1 MILGG
6 PGPTAA
12 LPDVHPP
19 DLSSH
24 AITINGRSAVV
35 VIAAGERTAPGS
47 IKLIAPKSFG
57 NITYS
62 KKRAGS
68 SGPSVLNEGV
78 SPR

>member
-1 MILGG
+1 MARSPI
-6 PGPTAA
+6 
-12 LPDVHPP
+12 
-19 DLSSH
+19 LSSH
-24 AITINGRSAVV
+24 AATTTGRSAVV

-57 NITYS
+57 NS
-62 KKRAGS
+62 EKRAGS